1 MASHTTGFETI
12 GYSMQHKKSTVSSAA
27 EGQTSG
33 QCEVLCEVRVQRV
46 HAVKGEDTGDR
57 FVVTLFC

>member
-33 QCEVLCEVRVQRV
+33 QCEVLCEVRV
-46 HAVKGEDTGDR
+46 HAGKREDTGDR
-57 FVVTLFC
+57 FLS